1 MEKKKKKIP
10 NGVYILK
17 IKDAEL
23 IKLEDKDEKERKTD

>member
-1 MEKKKKKIP
+1 MGNKKKIP

-23 IKLEDKDEKERKTD
+23 IKIEDKNKKNEKKKK